1 MAYPIS
7 QEVLALFENQNRQ
20 VADIKVN
27 GIAESLTL
35 SEKDIGGGGFTIDR
49 YCVSG
54 SRIEIGSAVAAEL
67 TLTLD
72 NRDGRFDD
80 TIFEGA
86 ELFVRVGIKKWEAR
100 RWENAVVH
108 YIPMG
113 YFTVD
118 SPPRKLS
125 SISLSALDRMVLF
138 DKECKPDD
146 IKFPININTLLVR
159 ICSICGVTLATDS
172 STLINSEYIVD
183 SYPESENL
191 TYRQILMWIAE
202 ITGTCAYIDWNGHL
216 RLEWYGEESSATL
229 SPDMRYSSDLNDKT
243 ITITGVQITASDETV
258 YLQGTNE
265 YAFNIESNGLL
276 QKNIGV
282 VATAL
287 YEKLNGFTYTPYSC
301 VAKPLVHLYP
311 LDRVDF
317 VDKKGNKV
325 SSIVTNATFTM
336 NSNLSLQG
344 QGETETSN
352 GYAKAN
358 PITKQE
364 AAIINKIKN
373 VIDTQITTR
382 QQAII
387 DLNNTIVN
395 SLGLYVSEEVLENNS
410 IVYYYHDQPEKENSS
425 IIYTFRAGGFAW
437 TDKWEGEET
446 VWQNGIDRNGNA
458 VLNILS
464 TFQITADHIQAGSI
478 TADRLAVELTQTIV
492 TEDELTTLT
501 ETLRQEFTAAD
512 GLLKSSIS
520 ESVTEQILETKEYAD
535 TQAETAEANA
545 NNATDQKLTAYST
558 TTEMNSAIE
567 QKANSITLSVSEQIT
582 QTKKYADEK
591 ASDAEANANNATD
604 QKLTAYSTTT
614 EMNSAIELVNDRIGL
629 VITQTSNGD
638 VINSASIIAAINDDS
653 SSVKIDASKIELTS
667 YVTTDEAYDVAYDVA
682 YDAASVAAE
691 DAIGGIVLSA
701 SNGSTSSTI
710 KLTYAG
716 VQIDTATVRFTGVVT
731 FDDLETEGYTT
742 INGANI
748 TTGVISAEHISTEI
762 AQVANS
768 LYIGAS
774 SSNSLKGIWFSSGA
788 NICTFV
794 DHTGNPAT
802 GVSINGSTI
811 KLSGGPLDVSG
822 CYYIE
827 WGDNEPSGGGGS
839 SVAVFG

>member
-1 MAYPIS
+1 MAYPIA
-7 QEVLALFENQNRQ
+7 QDVLDLFKNQLRQ
-20 VADIKVN
+20 VADIQMY
-27 GIAESLTL
+27 GTTETITLT
-35 SEKDIGGGGFTIDR
+35 EKDIRQGGLTIER
-49 YCVSG
+49 YSLSG

-67 TLTLD
+67 ALTLD
-72 NRDGRFDD
+72 NNDGKFDD
-80 TIFEGA
+80 TVFEGA
-86 ELFVRVGIKKWEAR
+86 ELFVRIGIKKWEAR
-100 RWENAVVH
+100 RWENATVH

-118 SPPRKLS
+118 NTPRKLS

-138 DKECKPDD
+138 DKECKPGS
-146 IKFPININTLLVR
+146 INFPITIDRLLVN
-159 ICSICGVTLATDS
+159 ICTKCGVTLATN
-172 STLINSEYIVD
+172 STTLTNSQYIVKNYPD
-183 SYPESENL
+183 SDTL

-202 ITGTCAYIDWNGHL
+202 ITGTCAYIDWNGQL
-216 RLEWYGEESSATL
+216 RLEWYGDESSATL

-243 ITITGVQITASDETV
+243 ITITGVKIKVSDEEV
-258 YLQGTNE
+258 YLQGTE
-265 YAFNIESNGLL
+265 DYAFNIESNGLL
-276 QKNIGV
+276 QENV
-282 VATAL
+282 AAVATSL
-287 YEKLNGFTYTPYSC
+287 YEKLGGFSYTPYSC
-301 VAKPLVHLYP
+301 IAKPLVHLYP
-311 LDRVDF
+311 LDRVKF
-317 VDKKGNKV
+317 IDKKGNEV
-325 SSIVTNATFTM
+325 SSIVTNATFTI
-336 NSNLSLQG
+336 NSNLALAG
-344 QGETETSN
+344 QGETETTN

-358 PITKQE
+358 PLTKQE
-364 AAIINKIKN
+364 SAIINAVKK
-373 VIDTQITTR
+373 DLGKELASKEQILIGLNES
-382 QQAII
+382 II
-387 DLNNTIVN
+387 N
-395 SLGLYVSEEVLENNS
+395 SLGLYFSEEVLEDGS
-410 IVYYYHDQPEKENSS
+410 TVYYYHDQTTKEQSS
-425 IIYTFRAGGFAW
+425 IVYTFRAGGFAW
-437 TDKWEGEET
+437 TDKWNGDET
-446 VWQNGIDRNGNA
+446 VWQNGIDREGNA

-464 TFQITADHIQAGSI
+464 AFQITADHIQAGSI

-667 YVTTDEAYDVAYDVA
+667 YVTTDEAYDVAYD
-682 YDAASVAAE
+682 AASVAAE